1 MPIIMRNKTEEATT
15 EQPVAPTATVSTE
28 NEATK
33 EAEAT
38 IKNET
43 PEEAEAT
50 TEPET
55 PKNETPEEA
64 GTTNETETPKE
75 EAAKKGDEDVTSETK
90 RDNSSGETADI
101 SSGEEKTS
109 QQPVSTEE
117 AIREVQNK
125 IAKLKETREQN
136 LNVPSIVSAVDNEI
150 KDLEIM
156 LSELNKKTSQQPVE
170 PFANITPPNNCG
182 VDNKLP
188 VSTEE
193 AIREVQNKIANL
205 KETREQNLN
214 VPSIV
219 SAVDNEIK
227 DLEIML
233 SELNKKIIKTQQNA
247 AKKEV
252 NSNMSNV
259 DNIAITHKSI
269 LNAQIV
275 KTLLNSQS
283 SEPLSVTE
291 ETCQLMYDGRELSR
305 THNNFISACS
315 RLLPNFSMESYKGN
329 HVLINNETFSIYRI
343 QRETLNIIN
352 NGIINIYNDNNERVL
367 NDIEIE
373 FIRATSEGAI
383 EIHKEVDVHGNISE
397 YALRRNINR

>member
-1 MPIIMRNKTEEATT
+1 MPITMRNKTEAATT

-117 AIREVQNK
+117 AIREVQSN
-125 IAKLKETREQN
+125 IAKIKEIREQN
-136 LNVPSIVSAVDNEI
+136 LNVPSIA
-150 KDLEIM
+150 
-156 LSELNKKTSQQPVE
+156 
-170 PFANITPPNNCG
+170 
-182 VDNKLP
+182 
-188 VSTEE
+188 
-193 AIREVQNKIANL
+193 
-205 KETREQNLN
+205 
-214 VPSIV
+214 

-259 DNIAITHKSI
+259 GNIAITHKSI

-291 ETCQLMYDGRELSR
+291 ETCQLMYEGRELSR